1 MKTDKIVNLPLDKFI
16 NISLYNKKSG
26 YYIKKNPF
34 GKKGDFI
41 TAPNVSRLFSEMI
54 AIWVVSFWK
63 SIGSPKEFN
72 VIELGAGNAAMMKIL
87 IESFKKFPSFF
98 KSCRLVIYEISPT
111 LKKIQK
117 KKLLNSDVNWVNDL
131 KKIKKIKKIP
141 SIFIANEFF
150 DALSIKQ
157 FQKKGNLWFEKF
169 VSLNKKTTSFLE
181 KKINM
186 KNYEKKIDFKI
197 SKNQNFIE
205 YSELGINYLKQI
217 SKIIK
222 ARSGGILIID
232 YGYNED
238 KMKNTLQALYKH
250 EYSDVL
256 AKIGNSDI
264 THNINF
270 RLFEKIIKK
279 LGGLKHSLTTQKE
292 FLTKMGIYERAEM
305 IAKNQNFLKKADIY
319 YRLKRLTDDKQMGK
333 LFKVMLIKNQKN
345 NFNLGF

>member
-117 KKLLNSDVNWVNDL
+117 KELLNSDVNWVNDL
-131 KKIKKIKKIP
+131 KKIKKIP
-141 SIFIANEFF
+141 SIFVANEFF
-150 DALSIKQ
+150 DALAIKQ

-186 KNYEKKIDFKI
+186 KNYEKKINFNI

-319 YRLKRLTDDKQMGK
+319 YRLKRLTDEKQMGN
-333 LFKVMLIKNQKN
+333 LFKVMLIKNQNN

>member
-1 MKTDKIVNLPLDKFI
+1 MKTDKIFNLPLDKFI
-16 NISLYNKKSG
+16 NISMYNKKSG

-34 GKKGDFI
+34 GRKGDFI

-63 SIGSPKEFN
+63 SIGSPKKFN
-72 VIELGAGNAAMMKIL
+72 LIELGAGNAAMMKIL

-98 KSCRLVIYEISPT
+98 KSCRLVIHEISPT

-117 KKLLNSDVNWVNDL
+117 KELLNSNINWINDL
-131 KKIKKIKKIP
+131 KKIKKIP
-141 SIFIANEFF
+141 SIFVANEFF
-150 DALSIKQ
+150 DALAIKQ

-169 VSLNKKTTSFLE
+169 VSLNKEKTFFSE

-186 KNYEKKIDFKI
+186 NKYEKKIDFKI

-205 YSELGINYLKQI
+205 YSELGIDYLKQI

-222 ARSGGILIID
+222 VRSGGILIID

-256 AKIGNSDI
+256 AKIGSSDI
-264 THNINF
+264 TP
-270 RLFEKIIKK
+270 
-279 LGGLKHSLTTQKE
+279 Q
-292 FLTKMGIYERAEM
+292 Y
-305 IAKNQNFLKKADIY
+305 
-319 YRLKRLTDDKQMGK
+319 
-333 LFKVMLIKNQKN
+333 
-345 NFNLGF
+345 

>member
-1 MKTDKIVNLPLDKFI
+1 
-16 NISLYNKKSG
+16 
-26 YYIKKNPF
+26 
-34 GKKGDFI
+34 
-41 TAPNVSRLFSEMI
+41 
-54 AIWVVSFWK
+54 
-63 SIGSPKEFN
+63 
-72 VIELGAGNAAMMKIL
+72 
-87 IESFKKFPSFF
+87 
-98 KSCRLVIYEISPT
+98 
-111 LKKIQK
+111 
-117 KKLLNSDVNWVNDL
+117 
-131 KKIKKIKKIP
+131 
-141 SIFIANEFF
+141 
-150 DALSIKQ
+150 
-157 FQKKGNLWFEKF
+157 
-169 VSLNKKTTSFLE
+169 
-181 KKINM
+181 M
-186 KNYEKKIDFKI
+186 KNYEKKINLNI

-279 LGGLKHSLTTQKE
+279 LGGLKHNLTTQKE
-292 FLTKMGIYERAEM
+292 FLTKMGIQERAEM

-319 YRLKRLTDDKQMGK
+319 YRLKRLTDEKQMGK

>member
-1 MKTDKIVNLPLDKFI
+1 
-16 NISLYNKKSG
+16 
-26 YYIKKNPF
+26 
-34 GKKGDFI
+34 
-41 TAPNVSRLFSEMI
+41 
-54 AIWVVSFWK
+54 
-63 SIGSPKEFN
+63 
-72 VIELGAGNAAMMKIL
+72 
-87 IESFKKFPSFF
+87 
-98 KSCRLVIYEISPT
+98 LVIYEISPT

-117 KKLLNSDVNWVNDL
+117 KELLDSNVNWISDL
-131 KKIKKIKKIP
+131 KKIKKIP
-141 SIFIANEFF
+141 SIFVANEFF
-150 DALSIKQ
+150 DALAIKQ
-157 FQKKGNLWFEKF
+157 FEKKGNLWFEKF
-169 VSLNKKTTSFLE
+169 VSLNKKITSFSE

-186 KNYEKKIDFKI
+186 KNYEKKINFNI

-222 ARSGGILIID
+222 VRSGGILIID
-232 YGYNED
+232 YGYNEE

-250 EYSDVL
+250 KYSDVL

-292 FLTKMGIYERAEM
+292 FLTKMGIQERAEM

-319 YRLKRLTDDKQMGK
+319 YRLKRLTDDKQMGN

>member
-1 MKTDKIVNLPLDKFI
+1 M
-16 NISLYNKKSG
+16 
-26 YYIKKNPF
+26 
-34 GKKGDFI
+34 
-41 TAPNVSRLFSEMI
+41 
-54 AIWVVSFWK
+54 
-63 SIGSPKEFN
+63 
-72 VIELGAGNAAMMKIL
+72 
-87 IESFKKFPSFF
+87 
-98 KSCRLVIYEISPT
+98 
-111 LKKIQK
+111 
-117 KKLLNSDVNWVNDL
+117 
-131 KKIKKIKKIP
+131 
-141 SIFIANEFF
+141 
-150 DALSIKQ
+150 Q

-186 KNYEKKIDFKI
+186 KNYEKKINFKI

>member
-1 MKTDKIVNLPLDKFI
+1 MKTDKIVSLPLDKFI
-16 NISLYNKKSG
+16 SNSMYNKNSG
-26 YYIKKNPF
+26 YYMKKNPF

-54 AIWVVSFWK
+54 AIWIVSFWK

-72 VIELGAGNAAMMKIL
+72 LIELGAGNAAMMKIL

-98 KSCRLVIYEISPT
+98 KSCRLVIHEISPI
-111 LKKIQK
+111 LKNIQK
-117 KKLLNSDVNWVNDL
+117 KKLSNSNINWINDL
-131 KKIKKIKKIP
+131 KKIKKIP
-141 SIFIANEFF
+141 SIFVANEFF
-150 DALSIKQ
+150 DALAIKQ
-157 FQKKGNLWFEKF
+157 FQKKGGLWFEKF
-169 VSLNKKTTSFLE
+169 VSLNKE
-181 KKINM
+181 KAFFSEEKINM
-186 KNYEKKIDFKI
+186 KNYERKIDFRV

-222 ARSGGILIID
+222 VRSGGILIID
-232 YGYNED
+232 YGYTED

-256 AKIGNSDI
+256 AKIGSSDI

-292 FLTKMGIYERAEM
+292 FLTKMGINERAEI

-319 YRLKRLTDDKQMGK
+319 YRLKRLTDEKQMGK
-333 LFKVMLIKNQKN
+333 LFKVMLIKNQNN

>member
-41 TAPNVSRLFSEMI
+41 TAPNISRLFSEMI
-54 AIWVVSFWK
+54 AIWIVSFWK

-72 VIELGAGNAAMMKIL
+72 LIELGAGNAAMMKIL

-117 KKLLNSDVNWVNDL
+117 KELLDSNVNWISDL
-131 KKIKKIKKIP
+131 
-141 SIFIANEFF
+141 
-150 DALSIKQ
+150 
-157 FQKKGNLWFEKF
+157 
-169 VSLNKKTTSFLE
+169 

-345 NFNLGF
+345 KFNLGF

>member
-1 MKTDKIVNLPLDKFI
+1 M
-16 NISLYNKKSG
+16 
-26 YYIKKNPF
+26 
-34 GKKGDFI
+34 
-41 TAPNVSRLFSEMI
+41 
-54 AIWVVSFWK
+54 
-63 SIGSPKEFN
+63 
-72 VIELGAGNAAMMKIL
+72 
-87 IESFKKFPSFF
+87 
-98 KSCRLVIYEISPT
+98 VIYEISPT

-117 KKLLNSDVNWVNDL
+117 KELLNSDVNWVNDL
-131 KKIKKIKKIP
+131 KKIKKIP

-150 DALSIKQ
+150 DALAIKQ
-157 FQKKGNLWFEKF
+157 FEKKGNIWFEKF
-169 VSLNKKTTSFLE
+169 VNLNKEITSFSE

-186 KNYEKKIDFKI
+186 KNYEKKINFKI

-292 FLTKMGIYERAEM
+292 FLTKMGIQERAEM

>member
-1 MKTDKIVNLPLDKFI
+1 MKTNKIVSLPLDKFI
-16 NISLYNKKSG
+16 SVSMYDKNSG

-41 TAPNVSRLFSEMI
+41 TAPNISRLFSEMI

-72 VIELGAGNAAMMKIL
+72 LIELGAGNGAMMKVL
-87 IESFKKFPSFF
+87 IDSFKKFPLFF

-117 KKLLNSDVNWVNDL
+117 KELLNSNINWINDL
-131 KKIKKIKKIP
+131 KEIKKIP
-141 SIFIANEFF
+141 SIFVANEFF
-150 DALSIKQ
+150 DALAIKQ

-169 VSLNKKTTSFLE
+169 VSLNKEKSFFSE

-186 KNYEKKIDFKI
+186 KNYEKKINFRI

-205 YSELGINYLKQI
+205 YSEIGINYLKQI

-222 ARSGGILIID
+222 VRSGGILIID
-232 YGYNED
+232 YGYTED

-250 EYSDVL
+250 KYSDIL

-270 RLFEKIIKK
+270 QLFKKIIKK
-279 LGGLKHSLTTQKE
+279 IGKLKHSLTTQKE
-292 FLTKMGIYERAEM
+292 FLTKMGIHERAEM

-319 YRLKRLTDDKQMGK
+319 YRLKRLTDEKQMGK
-333 LFKVMLIKNQKN
+333 LFKVMLIKNQNN

>member
-1 MKTDKIVNLPLDKFI
+1 M
-16 NISLYNKKSG
+16 
-26 YYIKKNPF
+26 
-34 GKKGDFI
+34 
-41 TAPNVSRLFSEMI
+41 
-54 AIWVVSFWK
+54 
-63 SIGSPKEFN
+63 
-72 VIELGAGNAAMMKIL
+72 
-87 IESFKKFPSFF
+87 
-98 KSCRLVIYEISPT
+98 VIYEISPS

-117 KKLLNSDVNWVNDL
+117 KELLNSDVNWINDL
-131 KKIKKIKKIP
+131 KKIKKIP
-141 SIFIANEFF
+141 SIFVANEFF
-150 DALSIKQ
+150 DALAIKQ
-157 FQKKGNLWFEKF
+157 FKKKGNLWFEKF
-169 VSLNKKTTSFLE
+169 VSLNKKITSFSE

-186 KNYEKKIDFKI
+186 KNYEKKINFNI

-222 ARSGGILIID
+222 ARSGGILIIY

-292 FLTKMGIYERAEM
+292 FLTKMGIQERAEM

>member
-1 MKTDKIVNLPLDKFI
+1 MSFLMHLQLNNLK
-16 NISLYNKKSG
+16 
-26 YYIKKNPF
+26 
-34 GKKGDFI
+34 
-41 TAPNVSRLFSEMI
+41 
-54 AIWVVSFWK
+54 
-63 SIGSPKEFN
+63 
-72 VIELGAGNAAMMKIL
+72 
-87 IESFKKFPSFF
+87 
-98 KSCRLVIYEISPT
+98 
-111 LKKIQK
+111 
-117 KKLLNSDVNWVNDL
+117 
-131 KKIKKIKKIP
+131 
-141 SIFIANEFF
+141 
-150 DALSIKQ
+150 
-157 FQKKGNLWFEKF
+157 KKGNLWFEKF
-169 VSLNKKTTSFLE
+169 VSLNKKIASFSE

-186 KNYEKKIDFKI
+186 KNYEKKINFKI

-222 ARSGGILIID
+222 VRSGGILIID

-250 EYSDVL
+250 KYSDVL

-292 FLTKMGIYERAEM
+292 FLTKMGIQERAEM

>member
-1 MKTDKIVNLPLDKFI
+1 MLIILMFFRHEYLKIFI
-16 NISLYNKKSG
+16 NATIFSSLGGLFGYFIGSLFTENAIMIMEFYGYQEQVMQLKNQLISGGSAFSLWIGTLFLAGFTPLPFKIFTITSG
-26 YYIKKNPF
+26 IINFNIFIFFVICIISRGLRFFIVAYFSVRF
-34 GKKGDFI
+34 GKPF
-41 TAPNVSRLFSEMI
+41 
-54 AIWVVSFWK
+54 VSFL
-63 SIGSPKEFN
+63 E
-72 VIELGAGNAAMMKIL
+72 
-87 IESFKKFPSFF
+87 
-98 KSCRLVIYEISPT
+98 
-111 LKKIQK
+111 
-117 KKLLNSDVNWVNDL
+117 
-131 KKIKKIKKIP
+131 
-141 SIFIANEFF
+141 
-150 DALSIKQ
+150 
-157 FQKKGNLWFEKF
+157 KKGNLWFEKF

>member
-41 TAPNVSRLFSEMI
+41 TAPNISRLFSEMI

-117 KKLLNSDVNWVNDL
+117 KELLNSDVNWISNL
-131 KKIKKIKKIP
+131 KKIKKIP
-141 SIFIANEFF
+141 SIFVANEFF
-150 DALSIKQ
+150 DALAIKQ
-157 FQKKGNLWFEKF
+157 FQKKRNLWFEKF
-169 VSLNKKTTSFLE
+169 VSLSKQKTFFLE

-186 KNYEKKIDFKI
+186 KNLDME
-197 SKNQNFIE
+197 
-205 YSELGINYLKQI
+205 
-217 SKIIK
+217 
-222 ARSGGILIID
+222 RIL
-232 YGYNED
+232 
-238 KMKNTLQALYKH
+238 
-250 EYSDVL
+250 
-256 AKIGNSDI
+256 
-264 THNINF
+264 
-270 RLFEKIIKK
+270 
-279 LGGLKHSLTTQKE
+279 
-292 FLTKMGIYERAEM
+292 
-305 IAKNQNFLKKADIY
+305 
-319 YRLKRLTDDKQMGK
+319 K
-333 LFKVMLIKNQKN
+333 LF
-345 NFNLGF
+345 

>member
-1 MKTDKIVNLPLDKFI
+1 MKTDKIVSLPLDKFI
-16 NISLYNKKSG
+16 SNSMYNKNSG
-26 YYIKKNPF
+26 YYMKKNPF

-54 AIWVVSFWK
+54 AIWIVSFWK

-72 VIELGAGNAAMMKIL
+72 LIELGAGNAAMMKIL

-98 KSCRLVIYEISPT
+98 KSCRLVIHEISPI
-111 LKKIQK
+111 LKNIQK
-117 KKLLNSDVNWVNDL
+117 KKLSNSNINWINDL
-131 KKIKKIKKIP
+131 KKIKKIP
-141 SIFIANEFF
+141 SIFVANEFF
-150 DALSIKQ
+150 DALAIKQ
-157 FQKKGNLWFEKF
+157 FQKKGGLWFEKF
-169 VSLNKKTTSFLE
+169 VSLNKEKTFFSE
-181 KKINM
+181 EKINM
-186 KNYEKKIDFKI
+186 KNYERKIDFRV

-222 ARSGGILIID
+222 VRSGGILIID
-232 YGYNED
+232 YGYTED
-238 KMKNTLQALYKH
+238 KMKNTLQAMYKH
-250 EYSDVL
+250 KYSGIL
-256 AKIGNSDI
+256 AKIGSSDI

-292 FLTKMGIYERAEM
+292 FLTKMGIHERAEI

-319 YRLKRLTDDKQMGK
+319 YRLKRLTDEKQMGK
-333 LFKVMLIKNQKN
+333 LFKVMLIKNQNN

>member
-1 MKTDKIVNLPLDKFI
+1 MDI
-16 NISLYNKKSG
+16 
-26 YYIKKNPF
+26 
-34 GKKGDFI
+34 
-41 TAPNVSRLFSEMI
+41 M
-54 AIWVVSFWK
+54 
-63 SIGSPKEFN
+63 
-72 VIELGAGNAAMMKIL
+72 
-87 IESFKKFPSFF
+87 
-98 KSCRLVIYEISPT
+98 
-111 LKKIQK
+111 KIQK
-117 KKLLNSDVNWVNDL
+117 KELLDSNVNWISDL
-131 KKIKKIKKIP
+131 KKIKKIP
-141 SIFIANEFF
+141 SIFVANEFF
-150 DALSIKQ
+150 DALAIKQ
-157 FQKKGNLWFEKF
+157 FKKKGNLWFEKF
-169 VSLNKKTTSFLE
+169 VSLNKKITSFSE

-186 KNYEKKIDFKI
+186 KNYEKKINFKI

-250 EYSDVL
+250 EYSNIL
-256 AKIGNSDI
+256 TKIGNSDI

-279 LGGLKHSLTTQKE
+279 LGGLEHSLTTQKE

>member
-1 MKTDKIVNLPLDKFI
+1 M
-16 NISLYNKKSG
+16 
-26 YYIKKNPF
+26 
-34 GKKGDFI
+34 
-41 TAPNVSRLFSEMI
+41 
-54 AIWVVSFWK
+54 
-63 SIGSPKEFN
+63 
-72 VIELGAGNAAMMKIL
+72 
-87 IESFKKFPSFF
+87 
-98 KSCRLVIYEISPT
+98 
-111 LKKIQK
+111 
-117 KKLLNSDVNWVNDL
+117 
-131 KKIKKIKKIP
+131 
-141 SIFIANEFF
+141 
-150 DALSIKQ
+150 
-157 FQKKGNLWFEKF
+157 
-169 VSLNKKTTSFLE
+169 
-181 KKINM
+181 
-186 KNYEKKIDFKI
+186 
-197 SKNQNFIE
+197 
-205 YSELGINYLKQI
+205 
-217 SKIIK
+217 
-222 ARSGGILIID
+222 IID

-279 LGGLKHSLTTQKE
+279 LGRLKHSLTTQKE